1 MIFHIN
7 DVYYGI
13 LYKVNES
20 CRPKP
25 QQTLNNFIVD
35 GEKIPNLSKDVWSEK
50 AGGTE
55 NEG

>member
-25 QQTLNNFIVD
+25 QQTLKNFIVD

-50 AGGTE
+50 AGE
-55 NEG
+55 